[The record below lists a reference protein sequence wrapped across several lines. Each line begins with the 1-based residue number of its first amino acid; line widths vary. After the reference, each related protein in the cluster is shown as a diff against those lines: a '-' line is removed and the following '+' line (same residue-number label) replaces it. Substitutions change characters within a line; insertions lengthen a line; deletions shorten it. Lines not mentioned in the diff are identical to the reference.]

1 MLKSQLTDLGLKGY
15 RLVTRMKKRE
25 GERDSALDN
34 EVEYAFCICEQL
46 K

>member
-15 RLVTRMKKRE
+15 LLVTRMKKRE
-25 GERDSALDN
+25 GVRDSALVN
-34 EVEYAFCICEQL
+34 KVECAFCVDEQL